1 MFEKIR
7 GIIADKLSINEEE
20 ITMESTFLEDLNADS
35 LDLVELMMALED
47 ELETEIPDEDTEG
60 FSTVGD
66 VVNYLK
72 AHVEE

>member
-7 GIIADKLSINEEE
+7 GIIADKLSINESE
-20 ITMESTFLEDLNADS
+20 ITMESTFVGDLNADS

-47 ELETEIPDEDTEG
+47 ELDTEIPDEDTEG
-60 FSTVGD
+60 FSTVGE

>member
-7 GIIADKLSINEEE
+7 GIIADKLSISEDLV
-20 ITMESTFLEDLNADS
+20 TMDSSFVDDLNADS

-47 ELETEIPDEDTEG
+47 ELDTEIPDEDAEG